1 MRMVIQI
8 FHPKI
13 LLARLQLLSYL
24 GIFRCPKPSPK
35 ARQCISDAYFNQR
48 ILHGIVKL
56 HHAPRLTPKNNQPH
70 TVGFRNFHNRQVS
83 PRIWCNRPV
92 PSQNRAK
99 PCRIHWVQLRENY
112 LLEDIWIAGNHQA
125 TEKWHPSSTF
135 LMGRVVL
142 GPRKIYQNCCKR
154 TCDLILA
161 HGGSLA
167 QPYAGCE
174 ICGNLNIIQNYMVY
188 TFSVATCLWL
198 SSPQQT
204 ALVLPVKQKGGSFI
218 QFRGWEACSSDHN
231 PFVAMHSPCIFHNI
245 IITAYYYYCTIGCR
259 CSCLTVWLSLFLFYF
274 LVTRFVFNDFS
285 SGPAC
290 RALNPR
296 RKTKT
301 TVEAF
306 QIWPVQGLGGESH
319 SRISY
324 KTIWIKGVLQVK
336 ECTSKVKTSNHMC
349 AQA

>member
-8 FHPKI
+8 FHPKV

-70 TVGFRNFHNRQVS
+70 TVGFRKFRNRQVS

-125 TEKWHPSSTF
+125 TEKWHPTSTF

-167 QPYAGCE
+167 QPYAGVW
-174 ICGNLNIIQNYMVY
+174 NLWEPEYHPELLYGAYILGCYLSMIIKP
-188 TFSVATCLWL
+188 A
-198 SSPQQT
+198 
-204 ALVLPVKQKGGSFI
+204 A
-218 QFRGWEACSSDHN
+218 D
-231 PFVAMHSPCIFHNI
+231 
-245 IITAYYYYCTIGCR
+245 
-259 CSCLTVWLSLFLFYF
+259 
-274 LVTRFVFNDFS
+274 S
-285 SGPAC
+285 SGPSCEAK
-290 RALNPR
+290 R
-296 RKTKT
+296 R
-301 TVEAF
+301 
-306 QIWPVQGLGGESH
+306 QLHPI
-319 SRISY
+319 
-324 KTIWIKGVLQVK
+324 
-336 ECTSKVKTSNHMC
+336 
-349 AQA
+349 